1 MGRLLLFL
9 IIPSLVA
16 LSFLSE
22 VQSASFK
29 IVNKCRHT
37 IWPGLLSGATSP
49 PLPTTGF
56 TLESGKSRTIKIP
69 KSWSGRIW
77 ARTLCGQDSDGKF
90 SCATADCGSGK
101 VECVGGA
108 KPPATLAEFTL
119 NGADGLDFYDVS
131 LVDGYNLP
139 MLIVAKDGIRGG
151 CSATGCLVDLN
162 GGCPAELRVARSNGS
177 RGSVAC
183 RSACE
188 AFGDPRF
195 CCSEAY
201 STPDTQKLLGA
212 RKDGAQLPL
221 VNKTMMYLSRLQ
233 SGGSSPSGEDK
244 YSRVNLLTL
253 LRISNNG
260 VSVWHKKKRRETIM
274 ESNAFS
280 HNCCAATAT
289 LVGVMGATFT
299 FFNKCDYTVWPG
311 ILANAGSPPLDSTG
325 FELPKDTSRAFQAPT
340 GWSGRFWGRTGCTF
354 DGSGAGSCLTG
365 DCGSGQ
371 VECNGAGAAP
381 PATLA
386 EFTLG
391 TGGQDFYD
399 VSLVDG
405 YNLPM
410 IVEGTGGSGLCAST
424 GCTSDLNQQ
433 CPAELRASE
442 GSACKSACEAFGSP
456 EYCCSGAYG
465 SPATCRP
472 SIYSEMF
479 KAACP
484 RSYSYAY
491 DDATSTFTCSGADYT
506 VTFCP
511 SSPSQ
516 KSSRD
521 TTTNPMTSTTTSPGS
536 GTVTGTGTGT
546 GSEGAVVYT
555 GADNGVAYNT
565 VTDSG
570 SSSGSGGETMLAD
583 GSYLAGLAMGDSPE
597 RTVSIAFVYSASFL
611 LILFLL

>member
-1 MGRLLLFL
+1 MGLLASSCFILIALLLL
-9 IIPSLVA
+9 
-16 LSFLSE
+16 
-22 VQSASFK
+22 
-29 IVNKCRHT
+29 T
-37 IWPGLLSGATSP
+37 
-49 PLPTTGF
+49 
-56 TLESGKSRTIKIP
+56 P
-69 KSWSGRIW
+69 K
-77 ARTLCGQDSDGKF
+77 
-90 SCATADCGSGK
+90 
-101 VECVGGA
+101 
-108 KPPATLAEFTL
+108 
-119 NGADGLDFYDVS
+119 
-131 LVDGYNLP
+131 
-139 MLIVAKDGIRGG
+139 
-151 CSATGCLVDLN
+151 
-162 GGCPAELRVARSNGS
+162 
-177 RGSVAC
+177 
-183 RSACE
+183 
-188 AFGDPRF
+188 
-195 CCSEAY
+195 
-201 STPDTQKLLGA
+201 
-212 RKDGAQLPL
+212 
-221 VNKTMMYLSRLQ
+221 
-233 SGGSSPSGEDK
+233 
-244 YSRVNLLTL
+244 
-253 LRISNNG
+253 
-260 VSVWHKKKRRETIM
+260 
-274 ESNAFS
+274 
-280 HNCCAATAT
+280 
-289 LVGVMGATFT
+289 GVMGATFT

-340 GWSGRFWGRTGCTF
+340 GWS
-354 DGSGAGSCLTG
+354 D
-365 DCGSGQ
+365 
-371 VECNGAGAAP
+371 
-381 PATLA
+381 
-386 EFTLG
+386 
-391 TGGQDFYD
+391 
-399 VSLVDG
+399 
-405 YNLPM
+405 
-410 IVEGTGGSGLCAST
+410 
-424 GCTSDLNQQ
+424 QQ

-583 GSYLAGLAMGDSPE
+583 GSYLAGLAMGDSPK